1 MSTERRSAVPE
12 FTKAM
17 KRSFTVLFPSML
29 DFHYPLLKH
38 AFEAGGYLCD
48 ILECSPDMLGI
59 LTELG
64 REYSHNDMCF
74 PANLIIGQFIHALKS
89 GRYDIERIALLLPQT
104 GGGCRAC
111 NYIHLLR
118 KALRKAGMGF
128 VPVISLNVSGVEKHR
143 GFSITPKMVF
153 TACAAVFYGDL
164 LMKLYNAVSPYEVR
178 RGACRRLVD
187 KWYLRIGKLFRSG
200 KGILPTELPKVFE
213 QICKSFARIE
223 TEDRS
228 AAKICLAGELYIKFC
243 AMGNFDT
250 ESYLRETGCE
260 VYMGGFMNY
269 MCYLIDCERNIS
281 EIYESFSLAGIGAT
295 VLIKYLERLQRSMN
309 RSLRKYGF
317 EATTV
322 YSELRAFGERYD
334 CLGETM
340 GDGWL
345 IMAELCTAMDKH
357 CDGALLL
364 LPFGCLVSHSCAR
377 GIIRRVSTLY
387 DHSIIYPLDFD
398 WSISDINVKNRI
410 QMALSF
416 ITK

>member
-1 MSTERRSAVPE
+1 
-12 FTKAM
+12 M
-17 KRSFTVLFPSML
+17 KKSFTVLFPSML

-38 AFEAGGYLCD
+38 AFEAGGYTCE
-48 ILECSPDMLGI
+48 ILFSSTDMLAT

-89 GRYDIERIALLLPQT
+89 GRYDISRVALLLPQT

-128 VPVISLNVSGVEKHR
+128 VPVISLNVSGVERHR

-164 LMKLYNAVSPYEVR
+164 LMKLYNEVSPYEAR
-178 RGACRRLVD
+178 SGESLRLVE
-187 KWYLRIGKLFRSG
+187 KWYARIGGLFREG
-200 KGILPTELPKVFE
+200 RGISPSEMPIVFGH
-213 QICKSFARIE
+213 ICESFANVKRAE
-223 TEDRS
+223 SR
-228 AAKICLAGELYIKFC
+228 AVKVCLAGELYIKYC

-250 ESYLRETGCE
+250 EKYLRQAGCE

-269 MCYLIDCERNIS
+269 MCYLIDCERNIAS
-281 EIYESFSLAGIGAT
+281 IYGRLSATGVGASVLLRYLDSLPTKMNIA
-295 VLIKYLERLQRSMN
+295 LEEHS
-309 RSLRKYGF
+309 F
-317 EATTV
+317 EAAPT
-322 YSELRAFGERYD
+322 YRELRAYGESFGI
-334 CLGETM
+334 LGETM

-345 IMAELCTAMDKH
+345 IFAELCIAMKKG

-377 GIIRRVSTLY
+377 GVIRRVRKLY
-387 DHSIIYPLDFD
+387 PKAVIYPLDFD
-398 WSISDINVKNRI
+398 WSISDVNVKNRI

-416 ITK
+416 LENRKG